1 MVSRYIAIAVL
12 IALIVCFAAV
22 GYFKLVADRERAEKE
37 AAIVRLIAVE
47 EANREN
53 TETIKRITEMRVY
66 NEALLTELVKQ
77 VNDLHKEAAATS
89 AAIND
94 LEKANADVKAYL
106 ERAIPDDL
114 RKLLTNRPGGAI
126 QNR

>member
-1 MVSRYIAIAVL
+1 MVSRYIAVAIV
-12 IALIVCFAAV
+12 IALIACLSAV
-22 GYFKLVADRERAEKE
+22 GYFKLIADRATAEKE
-37 AAIVRLIAVE
+37 AALVRLSVVE
-47 EANREN
+47 ETNREN

-77 VNDLHKEAAATS
+77 VNNLHKEAAATS

-114 RKLLTNRPGGAI
+114 RKLLTNPSNGAI

>member
-1 MVSRYIAIAVL
+1 MVSRYIAIAVV
-12 IALIVCFAAV
+12 ITLIVCLTAV
-22 GYFKLVADRERAEKE
+22 GYFKLIADRAQAEKE
-37 AAIVRLIAVE
+37 AAIVRLLAVE

>member
-1 MVSRYIAIAVL
+1 MVSRYIAIAVVVTL
-12 IALIVCFAAV
+12 ITCLTAV
-22 GYFKLVADRERAEKE
+22 GYFKLIADRAQAEKE
-37 AAIVRLIAVE
+37 AAIVRLLAVE

-106 ERAIPDDL
+106 ELAIPDDL
-114 RKLLTNRPGGAI
+114 RKLLTNRPGSAV